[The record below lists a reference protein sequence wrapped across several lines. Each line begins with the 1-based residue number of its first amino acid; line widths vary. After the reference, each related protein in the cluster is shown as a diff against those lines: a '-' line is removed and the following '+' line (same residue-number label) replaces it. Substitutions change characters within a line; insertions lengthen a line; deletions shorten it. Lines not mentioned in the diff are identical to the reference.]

1 MHAPSNLQLNS
12 TFDLKVDMLS
22 IFFLLLSVLLT
33 VLNLGGH
40 KPARAPSPTQGH
52 PMTKARAWKSYA
64 ALPMSFEV
72 NQGQADPSVR
82 FLARGRGYTILLSPS
97 EAALALQS
105 PGKGGGLPGKTQPQ
119 PRPSTRVLRMRIEGA
134 NRSAGATGLDQ
145 LPGVSNYLIGNDPR
159 QWHTNVPTYKKV
171 QFEHIRPGVNL
182 VYYGNQ
188 SQLEYDFDL
197 AAGVKPESL
206 RLSFEGSE
214 AAIDPQGALV
224 FTSTDGQVTF
234 RRPVAYQSDK
244 ANPAK
249 KHYLA
254 ASYVLKGHNRI
265 GFRVPH
271 YDPHEPLVIDPSL
284 YYSTYLGGSSGDTG
298 NAIALD
304 ALFDAYITGSTSSTN
319 FPKATAAGGSG
330 PPYQGSYGG
339 GTDAFVTKLRYD
351 GQELIYSTY
360 LGGNNYDIGQGIAV
374 DSSANVY
381 VVGSTA
387 SANFPTSG
395 GAFQPTYGGNTDA
408 FVTKLDPSGSKLLFS
423 SYLGGS
429 DVDYG
434 LAIALDPSGN
444 VFVTGSTQSTDF
456 PTVHPIQAG
465 NSGNGDAFVAEIDT
479 NLPQNEQLVYSTYL
493 GGSSADSGQG
503 IAVDSGDNAYVTGF
517 TFSNN
522 FPTASPYQAANAG
535 SVDAFISVISA
546 YGSSLVFS
554 TYLGGS
560 GDDRAWAIALDN
572 EKNIYVTGSTLTP
585 CTPATTTPPTTMC
598 SPISTFP
605 ITPGAYQI
613 STTKQ
618 SPGYSAVFVT
628 EMNHLGTALLY
639 STLLGGS
646 LTDVGS
652 GIAVDGTGDAY
663 VTGYTQSSDFPTSN
677 ALQASYSGAT
687 GACGLNPCQVAFVTE
702 LNPQGTSLVYSTF
715 LGGSAADFGNAIA
728 VDSNTNAYVAGTTF
742 SSDFPAIALSY
753 QGQSGNT
760 TGLSNAFVSMVS
772 HNNLPAVALTPQ
784 KLNFGNVTQ
793 NTTSTVT
800 SENVP
805 AVVTVRNMG
814 TKPLQITSVA
824 TGGDFAVTDNC
835 VGTLPAGGGICTINV
850 SYTPTVLAAETQQ
863 LAITDNA
870 SGSPHLVTLTGTGV
884 SGLAQVQFSPTSLV
898 FPATVLNTTSSG
910 LTVIMTNNGQVPL
923 TVTNIAAS
931 PNDFSETNTCPS
943 YPFTLAVNASCAFTI
958 TFTPTKTGIIKG
970 SLTITDNTTSSASSV
985 TLTGTGNPNFNLT
998 SPSLTQS
1005 QPIGITSTIFQ
1016 ISMTSTVPNFTDT
1029 VALSCSSGTCSFNPS
1044 QIALNSTALPSS
1056 STLTLSGL
1064 SAGSNNPYIF
1074 TVSGTDVTSGNQTAT
1089 LTLTLFLQ
1097 DFSLSASPAVSTIQS
1112 GQSTSYTVT
1121 VSPTNNFSQPVVIS
1135 CLNTTTSPLPQ
1146 GVLCLANP
1154 ASLTPSGGAVSSV
1167 LTVSTT
1173 AQSTSTTGHLLPR
1186 VHPRI
1191 PPPTPMM
1198 LALWALCYLL
1208 MVVVLWIRGKRRSR
1222 ATGRRTRLIYAQ
1234 AALATLALAGA
1245 FWVSCDTN
1253 IYTNVIQPS
1262 PVNGTPTGNYT
1273 ITILGTFTGST
1284 AGTGITTGTQ
1294 TKVTRITSVN
1304 LTVQ

>member
-1 MHAPSNLQLNS
+1 
-12 TFDLKVDMLS
+12 MLS

-33 VLNLGGH
+33 VFYPAGH
-40 KPARAPSPTQGH
+40 KPARTPSPSQDR

-82 FLARGRGYTILLSPS
+82 FLARGQGYTILLSPS

-105 PGKGGGLPGKTQPQ
+105 PGKSERFPEKTPPQ
-119 PRPSTRVLRMRIEGA
+119 PRPTTRVLRMRIEGA
-134 NRSAGATGLDQ
+134 DRSAPATGLDR
-145 LPGVSNYLIGNDPR
+145 LRGVSNYLIGNDPS
-159 QWHTNVPTYKKV
+159 QWHTNIPTYKKV
-171 QFEHIRPGVNL
+171 QFEHILPGVNL

-188 SQLEYDFDL
+188 KQLEYDFDL
-197 AAGVKPESL
+197 AAGVEPECL
-206 RLSFEGSE
+206 RLSFEGSD

-224 FTSTDGQVTF
+224 LTSTDGQVMF
-234 RRPVAYQSDK
+234 RRPVAYQTEKS
-244 ANPAK
+244 NPAK

-254 ASYVLKGHNRI
+254 ASFVLKGHNRI
-265 GFRVPH
+265 GFEVPQ
-271 YDPHEPLVIDPSL
+271 YDPREPLVIDPSL

-304 ALFDAYITGSTSSTN
+304 GLFDAYITGSTSSAN
-319 FPKATAAGGSG
+319 FPKATAPGGSG

-339 GTDAFVTKLRYD
+339 DTDAFVTKLRYD
-351 GQELIYSTY
+351 GQALIFSTY

-381 VVGSTA
+381 VVGSTS
-387 SANFPTSG
+387 SANFPTSST
-395 GAFQPTYGGNTDA
+395 AFQPTYGGNSDA

-456 PTVHPIQAG
+456 PTVHPIQSG

-479 NLPQNEQLVYSTYL
+479 NLPQTEQLVYSTYL

-522 FPTASPYQAANAG
+522 FPVYNPYQANNAG

-546 YGSSLVFS
+546 YGSNLVFS
-554 TYLGGS
+554 TYLGGT
-560 GDDRAWAIALDN
+560 GDDRAWAIALDSQD
-572 EKNIYVTGSTLTP
+572 NIYVTGSTYTP
-585 CTPATTTPPTTMC
+585 CSPATTTPPTTLC
-598 SPISTFP
+598 NPISTFP
-605 ITPGAYQI
+605 TTPGAYQI

-628 EMNHLGTALLY
+628 EMNHYGSALLY
-639 STLLGGS
+639 STLLGGT

-652 GIAVDGTGDAY
+652 GIAVDSTGDAY
-663 VTGYTQSSDFPTSN
+663 VTGYTESSDFPTSN
-677 ALQASYSGAT
+677 AVQASYSGT
-687 GACGLNPCQVAFVTE
+687 PGACGLTPCQDAFVTE
-702 LNPQGTSLVYSTF
+702 FNPQGTSLVYSTF
-715 LGGSAADFGNAIA
+715 LGGSTANFGNAIA

-742 SSDFPAIALSY
+742 SSNFPAIALSY

-760 TGLSNAFVSMVS
+760 TGLSNAFVSMIS
-772 HNNLPAVALTPQ
+772 HNDLPGVALTPQ
-784 KLNFGNVTQ
+784 KLNFGNVTE
-793 NTTSTVT
+793 NTTAIVT
-800 SENVP
+800 NENVP
-805 AVVTVRNMG
+805 AVVTVLNAG

-850 SYTPTVLAAETQQ
+850 SYTPTVLAQETQL
-863 LAITDNA
+863 LAIDDNA
-870 SGSPHLVTLTGTGV
+870 TGSPHLVTLTGTGV
-884 SGLAQVQFSPTSLV
+884 SGLAQVQFSPTNLV
-898 FPATVLNTTSSG
+898 FPATVLNTPSSG
-910 LTVIMTNNGQVPL
+910 LTVTMTNDGQVPL

-931 PNDFSETNTCPS
+931 PIDFTETNTCPS
-943 YPFTLAVNASCAFTI
+943 YPFTLAVNAACNFTI

-985 TLTGTGNPNFNLT
+985 TLTGTGDPNFSLT
-998 SPSLTQS
+998 SPSLTQA
-1005 QPIGITSTIFQ
+1005 QPIGITSTTFP
-1016 ISMTSTVPNFTDT
+1016 ISMMSLVPNFTDT
-1029 VALSCSSGTCSFNPS
+1029 IALTCSPGSCAFNPS
-1044 QIALNSTALPSS
+1044 EIALGSTSLPSS
-1056 STLTLSGL
+1056 STLTLTGL
-1064 SAGSNNPYIF
+1064 SATSNNPYIF
-1074 TVSGTDVTSGNQTAT
+1074 SVNGSDVTSGGTDIAMMT
-1089 LTLTLFLQ
+1089 LTLYLQ

-1121 VSPTNNFSQPVVIS
+1121 VSPTNNFSQAVALS
-1135 CLNTTTSPLPQ
+1135 CLKSSLPQ
-1146 GVLCLANP
+1146 GALCLANP
-1154 ASLTPSGGAVSSV
+1154 ATLTPNGGAVNSV

-1186 VHPRI
+1186 ARPRI

-1198 LALWALCYLL
+1198 LALWGTCYLL
-1208 MVVVLWIRGKRRSR
+1208 MLVVLWIRGKRRSR
-1222 ATGRRTRLIYAQ
+1222 STGKRGRLIYAQ
-1234 AALATLALAGA
+1234 VALATLALAAA
-1245 FWVSCDTN
+1245 FWMSCDTG
-1253 IYTNVIQPS
+1253 IYTRVIQPS
-1262 PVNGTPTGNYT
+1262 PINGTPTGTYP
-1273 ITILGTFTGST
+1273 IQVLGTFTGST

-1294 TKVTRITSVN
+1294 TTVIRTTSVN
-1304 LTVQ
+1304 LVVQ